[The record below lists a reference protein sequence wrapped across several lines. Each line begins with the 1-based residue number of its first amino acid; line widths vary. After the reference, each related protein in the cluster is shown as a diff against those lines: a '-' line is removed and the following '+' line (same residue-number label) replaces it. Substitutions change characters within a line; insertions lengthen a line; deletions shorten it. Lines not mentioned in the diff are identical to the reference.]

1 MNQNNKFY
9 NNANR
14 ICEDFSFECIRNY
27 DTTRLCLCYKLLN
40 LERNKHLLATRP
52 YIPYLDLAVVFYVPY
67 ADDDGRLHEINIT
80 TAMMQSWKV
89 DVRQLYA
96 DANQHIAKFLPA
108 TIKSL
113 SSILNKDS
121 DEPKAS
127 EPDVPLYV
135 VSNRMELY
143 GAASILYDGL
153 LQASANL
160 FEDDIIVLPSSIDYM
175 IFLPASAAP
184 NPVSLVQDMLAFVNK
199 TELAPDEILSDN
211 VYYYSKLNDSLH
223 IM

>member
-40 LERNKHLLATRP
+40 LERNKHLLAARP
-52 YIPYLDLAVVFYVPY
+52 YIPYLDLAIVFYVPY

-80 TAMMQSWKV
+80 KTMMQSWKV
-89 DVRQLYA
+89 DVGTLYA

-108 TIKSL
+108 TINSL
-113 SSILNKDS
+113 SRALAKES
-121 DEPKAS
+121 DESKSP

-143 GAASILYDGL
+143 GAASILYNGL

-160 FEDDIIVLPSSIDYM
+160 FEDDIIVLPSSTDYM

-184 NPVSLVQDMLAFVNK
+184 NPVSLVKGMLAFVNQ
-199 TELAPDEILSDN
+199 TELAPDEVLSDN
-211 VYYYSKLNDSLH
+211 VYYYSKLNDSLQ

>member
-1 MNQNNKFY
+1 MNLNNKFY

-27 DTTRLCLCYKLLN
+27 DTARLCLCYKLLN

-80 TAMMQSWKV
+80 KTMMQSWKV
-89 DVRQLYA
+89 DVGTLYA

-108 TIKSL
+108 TINSL
-113 SSILNKDS
+113 SRALAKES
-121 DEPKAS
+121 DESKSP
-127 EPDVPLYV
+127 EPNVPLYV

-184 NPVSLVQDMLAFVNK
+184 NPVSHVKDMLAFVNK
-199 TELAPDEILSDN
+199 TELAPDEVLSDN
-211 VYYYSKLNDSLH
+211 VYYYSKSNDSLQ

>member
-1 MNQNNKFY
+1 MNQNHKFY

-40 LERNKHLLATRP
+40 LERNKHLLAARP
-52 YIPYLDLAVVFYVPY
+52 YIPYLDLAIVFYVPY

-80 TAMMQSWKV
+80 TAMMQSWEV
-89 DVRQLYA
+89 DVGTLYA

-113 SSILNKDS
+113 SSSLNKDS

-127 EPDVPLYV
+127 EPNVPLYV

-184 NPVSLVQDMLAFVNK
+184 NPVSLVKDMLAFVNQ

-211 VYYYSKLNDSLH
+211 VYYYSKSNDSLQ

>member
-40 LERNKHLLATRP
+40 LERNKHLLAARP
-52 YIPYLDLAVVFYVPY
+52 YIPYLDLAIVFYVPY

-80 TAMMQSWKV
+80 KTMMQSWKV
-89 DVRQLYA
+89 DVGTLYA

-108 TIKSL
+108 TINSL
-113 SSILNKDS
+113 SRALAKES
-121 DEPKAS
+121 DESKSP

-143 GAASILYDGL
+143 GAASILYNGL

-160 FEDDIIVLPSSIDYM
+160 FEDDIIVLPASIDYM

-184 NPVSLVQDMLAFVNK
+184 NPVSLVKGMLAFVNK
-199 TELAPDEILSDN
+199 TELAPDEVLSDN
-211 VYYYSKLNDSLH
+211 VYYYSKSNDSLQ

>member
-1 MNQNNKFY
+1 MNQNNKSQ
-9 NNANR
+9 NNRNR
-14 ICEDFSFECIRNY
+14 PCEDFSFECIRNY

-52 YIPYLDLAVVFYVPY
+52 YIPYLDLAIVFYVPY

-80 TAMMQSWKV
+80 KTMMQSWKV
-89 DVRQLYA
+89 DVGTLYA

-108 TIKSL
+108 TINSL
-113 SSILNKDS
+113 SRALAKES
-121 DEPKAS
+121 DESKSP
-127 EPDVPLYV
+127 EPNVPLYV

-184 NPVSLVQDMLAFVNK
+184 NPVSLVKGMLAFVNK
-199 TELAPDEILSDN
+199 TELAPDEVLSDN
-211 VYYYSKLNDSLH
+211 VYYYSKSNDSLQ

>member
-52 YIPYLDLAVVFYVPY
+52 YIPYLDLTIVFYVPY

-80 TAMMQSWKV
+80 KAMMQSWKV
-89 DVRQLYA
+89 DVGTLYA
-96 DANQHIAKFLPA
+96 DANQHTAKFLPA
-108 TIKSL
+108 TINSL
-113 SSILNKDS
+113 SRVLAKES
-121 DEPKAS
+121 DESKSP

-135 VSNRMELY
+135 VSTRMELY

-184 NPVSLVQDMLAFVNK
+184 NPVSLVKGMLAFVNQ
-199 TELAPDEILSDN
+199 TELAPDEVLSDN
-211 VYYYSKLNDSLH
+211 VYYYSKSNDSLQ

>member
-1 MNQNNKFY
+1 MNQNNKFQ
-9 NNANR
+9 NNRNR
-14 ICEDFSFECIRNY
+14 PCEDFSFESIRNY

-40 LERNKHLLATRP
+40 LERNKHLLAARP
-52 YIPYLDLAVVFYVPY
+52 YIPYLDLAIVFYVPY
-67 ADDDGRLHEINIT
+67 ADDGRLHEINIT

-89 DVRQLYA
+89 DVGTLYA

-108 TIKSL
+108 TINSL
-113 SSILNKDS
+113 SSSLNKDS

-160 FEDDIIVLPSSIDYM
+160 FEDDIIVLPSSTDYM

-184 NPVSLVQDMLAFVNK
+184 NPVSLVKGMLTFVNQ
-199 TELAPDEILSDN
+199 TELAPDEVLSDN